1 MSDVTCD
8 DFYDGRLKLYQPAKG
23 FRAGTDSLLLAASLD
38 ANLSGEALEIGCG
51 AGGAL
56 LPAAFRLIKTRI
68 TGLEIDVDMAALARK
83 GVEANDLISRVEIV
97 EGSAANLDRTWQ
109 NKFDLVFSNPPFFET
124 GTIQA
129 LGAGKEAA
137 YLEDVPLKDWINAML
152 FALRPK
158 GTFVMVHRA
167 ADLAR
172 ILSVIERQCGEIT
185 VLPVHSYPGAEAK
198 RVLVRARKALRS
210 GPMRLLEP
218 KYLYQRKGGERTDW
232 ALAMQRD
239 GAGLDW
245 N

>member
-8 DFYDGRLKLYQPAKG
+8 DFYDGRLKLYQPSKG

-38 ANLSGEALEIGCG
+38 SGFSGSALELGCG

-56 LPAAFRLIKTRI
+56 LPAASRLAEARF
-68 TGLEIDVDMAALARK
+68 TGLEIDPNMAALARK
-83 GVEANDLISRVEIV
+83 STDANDLAARVEIA
-97 EGSAANLDRTWQ
+97 EGSAATLDPAWQ
-109 NKFDLVFSNPPFFET
+109 NKFDMVFSNPPFFEI

-129 LGAGKEAA
+129 PGTGKETA
-137 YLEDVPLKDWINAML
+137 YLEGVPLKDWINAML

-172 ILSVIERQCGEIT
+172 ILSVLDRQSGEIT
-185 VLPVHSYPGAEAK
+185 LLPIHSYPGAEAK
-198 RVLVRARKALRS
+198 RVLVRARKALRP

-218 KYLYQRKGGERTDW
+218 KYLYQSKGGERTDW
-232 ALAMQRD
+232 ALAVQRD

>member
-1 MSDVTCD
+1 MSEITRD
-8 DFYDGRLKLYQPAKG
+8 DFYDGRLQLYQPAKG

-38 ANLSGEALEIGCG
+38 ASQTGRALEIGCG

-56 LPAAFRLIKTRI
+56 LPAAFRCPNAHF
-68 TGLEIDVDMAALARK
+68 TGLEIDAEMAALARK
-83 GVEANDLISRVEIV
+83 GAAANSFKDRAEIID
-97 EGSAANLDRTWQ
+97 GSAANLSADWQ
-109 NKFDLVFSNPPFFET
+109 NTFDLVFSNPPFFET

-129 LGAGKEAA
+129 PGKGKKGA
-137 YLEDVPLKDWINAML
+137 YLESVPLKDWINAML
-152 FALRPK
+152 FALKPK
-158 GTFVMVHRA
+158 GVFVMVHRA

-172 ILSVIERQCGEIT
+172 ILSVLERQSGEIT
-185 VLPVHSYPGAEAK
+185 VLPIHSYPGAEAK

-218 KYLYQRKGGERTDW
+218 KYLYQTKGGERTDW

-239 GAGLDW
+239 GVGIDW

>member
-129 LGAGKEAA
+129 PGAGKEAA

-172 ILSVIERQCGEIT
+172 ILSVIERQSGEIT
-185 VLPVHSYPGAEAK
+185 VMPVHSYPGAEAK

-218 KYLYQRKGGERTDW
+218 KYLYQSKGGERTDW

>member
-1 MSDVTCD
+1 VSEITCD
-8 DFYDGRLKLYQPAKG
+8 DFYDGRLKVYQPAKG
-23 FRAGTDSLLLAASLD
+23 FRAGTDSLLLASALD
-38 ANLSGEALEIGCG
+38 AGFEGHALEIGCG

-56 LPAAFRLIKTRI
+56 LPSVFRVPGGRF
-68 TGLEIDVDMAALARK
+68 TGLELDGDMAALARK
-83 GVEANDLISRVEIV
+83 GADVNGWAARAEIV
-97 EGSAANLDRTWQ
+97 HGSAAALQTDWQ
-109 NKFDLVFSNPPFFET
+109 NKFDLVFSNPPFFEA

-129 LGAGKEAA
+129 PGVGKEAA

-172 ILSVIERQCGEIT
+172 ILSVIERQSGEIT
-185 VLPVHSYPGAEAK
+185 VLPVHSYPGADAK

-218 KYLYQRKGGERTDW
+218 KYLYQSKGGERTDW

-239 GAGLDW
+239 GAGIDW